1 MKLAISVLTCALAG
15 CAASQSGAPNT
26 AAPQL
31 EGTRWSLA
39 TATDSSGL
47 IQALVGKPG
56 KPVAL
61 SFEQGRIG
69 ISEACNRM
77 GGQYVMTGN
86 TLKVSAL
93 ISTKMACEPL
103 LMKAETEIAHQLEGN
118 AQVEMAGEQLVLKTA
133 QGGTLSFD
141 RL

>member
-1 MKLAISVLTCALAG
+1 MKLGILALACALTG
-15 CAASQSGAPNT
+15 CAASQSGAPKT

-39 TATDSSGL
+39 TATDNSGV

-61 SFEQGRIG
+61 TFEQGRIG

-77 GGQYVMTGN
+77 GGQYVVTGS
-86 TLKVSAL
+86 TLRVSAL
-93 ISTKMACEPL
+93 MSTKMACEPS
-103 LMKAETEIAHQLEGN
+103 LMQAEAEIAHQIEGSS
-118 AQVEMAGEQLVLKTA
+118 QIELAGEQLLLKTA

-141 RL
+141 RH